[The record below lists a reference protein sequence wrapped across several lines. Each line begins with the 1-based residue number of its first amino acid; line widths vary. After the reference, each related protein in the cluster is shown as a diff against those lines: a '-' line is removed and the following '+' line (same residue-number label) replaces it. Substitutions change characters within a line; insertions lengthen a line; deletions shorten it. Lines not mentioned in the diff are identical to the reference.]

1 MKLTDDVRFVR
12 GIGPKKAELLHKLG
26 IDTLADAVQCYPRG
40 YEDRT
45 TVVPIFEL
53 LDGEKCC
60 VHAIVGA
67 QPKTAHIR
75 KGMDVTNCRVYD
87 ETGLLSLRFFN
98 NKYAASVL
106 EVGKEYAFY
115 GKVQAEG
122 RQLPKTSQPTIET
135 WMDAMKQFA
144 DYDDIIVIT
153 VSGKMSGS
161 LSGASMARRMLREE
175 EKFQP
180 NIHLIDSMTASG
192 AVAGFALEAVR
203 MVREGCRAQEILNR
217 LLYLQNHLAVYFIF
231 DSLEYLRKGGR
242 IGKATALAG
251 KVMGIK
257 PLLTFFEGEPKNVD
271 KVRGVQAGCKKLVE
285 GFLRHAADLHHVMVI
300 SSCAPERV
308 EMITRM
314 LQTHISDIAIT
325 YVEIGAVIGTYVGPG
340 GIALVYEEKEAR
352 W

>member
-45 TVVPIFEL
+45 AVVPIFEL

-122 RQLPKTSQPTIET
+122 RQFVMIAPEFEPVQAKEKT
-135 WMDAMKQFA
+135 
-144 DYDDIIVIT
+144 
-153 VSGKMSGS
+153 
-161 LSGASMARRMLREE
+161 
-175 EKFQP
+175 
-180 NIHLIDSMTASG
+180 
-192 AVAGFALEAVR
+192 
-203 MVREGCRAQEILNR
+203 
-217 LLYLQNHLAVYFIF
+217 
-231 DSLEYLRKGGR
+231 GR
-242 IGKATALAG
+242 ILPLYPLTAG
-251 KVMGIK
+251 
-257 PLLTFFEGEPKNVD
+257 PTSN
-271 KVRGVQAGCKKLVE
+271 
-285 GFLRHAADLHHVMVI
+285 GFL
-300 SSCAPERV
+300 
-308 EMITRM
+308 
-314 LQTHISDIAIT
+314 
-325 YVEIGAVIGTYVGPG
+325 
-340 GIALVYEEKEAR
+340 
-352 W
+352 